1 MFLKR
6 NSDSASVGENRNGRH
21 PEGVARFLRLML
33 LLVAG
38 FSGLASASTELPEI
52 AQLARGGASELAL
65 QLLDQSQ
72 PAPTTQQLSEWMR
85 WERLRLRIMEQSELW
100 PQLAQR
106 LAQLPE
112 GLPAE
117 FVDWAMLRR
126 AIALLH
132 SADYA
137 ASRQLLRDLLWREQ
151 FPPSSTQIA
160 EYRQWLIQGYLQE
173 GRHADAL
180 TAMQRYQLDYQQ
192 TDPAALMLQA
202 RVLLAA
208 GRAADAMTVLNRLG
222 NQPEARILLQLAALR
237 STAPPKQV
245 MTQLQALAE
254 KLPLD
259 APQHAL
265 LAGSMAEAALAA
277 NDQAGLILALQNYLS
292 HPHRGSAEEG
302 LFAFDGDALWQAWLA
317 YGMRLGNQEQLLIGD
332 DAAWLAAAEKTELR
346 YPVRKRSLYA
356 VLALRGSNP
365 VLRDQAHHA
374 LVAML
379 VTPERDKALVQQLYL
394 HAPRHLPREQI
405 PEGVAHQLVD
415 QAIRDGDLQLAS
427 TLMQQLPEPP
437 GATARFA
444 WQMRRAKVF
453 ILAAEFDAFT
463 RLLEGIL
470 PQLPQLSGE
479 QRDQLIQLLFDLQ
492 QVGEHE
498 RAYQLL
504 LALHD
509 ALPVQSLRRELLFW
523 MADSRAA
530 QAQHLEAARLYLQ
543 SATLGDANSMDPW
556 AQTARYQAANSL
568 SQAGLLRDAQ
578 YIYRQLLRV
587 TDNPERRAVLL
598 REMEQVQM
606 RLAAR
611 GR

>member
-1 MFLKR
+1 M
-6 NSDSASVGENRNGRH
+6 
-21 PEGVARFLRLML
+21 
-33 LLVAG
+33 AG

-112 GLPAE
+112 GLPPE
-117 FVDWAMLRR
+117 FVDWALLRR

-132 SADYA
+132 SGDYA
-137 ASRQLLRDLLWREQ
+137 ASRQLLRELLWRETS
-151 FPPSSTQIA
+151 PPPSTQIA

-180 TAMQRYQLDYQQ
+180 TAMQRHQLDYQER
-192 TDPAALMLQA
+192 DPAALMLQA

-208 GRAADAMTVLNRLG
+208 GRAAEAMGVLNRLG
-222 NQPEARILLQLAALR
+222 SQPEARILLQLAALR
-237 STAPPKQV
+237 STAPAKQV
-245 MTQLQALAE
+245 MSRLQALADE
-254 KLPLD
+254 LPLD
-259 APQHAL
+259 AAQHGL
-265 LAGSMAEAALAA
+265 LSGSMAEAALAA
-277 NDQAGLILALQNYLS
+277 HDQARLILALQNYLS
-292 HPHRGSAEEG
+292 QPHRGSAEEG

-356 VLALRGSNP
+356 VLALRGADP
-365 VLRDQAHHA
+365 AYREQAHHA

-379 VTPERDKALVQQLYL
+379 ATAQGGNALVQQLYL
-394 HAPRHLPREQI
+394 HAARQLPREQL
-405 PEGVAHQLVD
+405 PQSVAHQLVD
-415 QAIRDGDLQLAS
+415 RAIRDGDLQLAS
-427 TLMQQLPEPP
+427 SLLQQLPEPP
-437 GATARFA
+437 SGTARFA

-463 RLLEGIL
+463 RLIEAIL
-470 PQLPQLSGE
+470 PQLSQLSAE
-479 QRDQLIQLLFDLQ
+479 QRDQLIQVLFDLQ
-492 QVGEHE
+492 HVGEHQ

-509 ALPVQSLRRELLFW
+509 ALPIQSLRRELLFW

-530 QAQHLEAARLYLQ
+530 QGQHLEAARLYLQ

-556 AQTARYQAANSL
+556 AQTARYQAAGSL

-598 REMEQVQM
+598 REMEQLQM